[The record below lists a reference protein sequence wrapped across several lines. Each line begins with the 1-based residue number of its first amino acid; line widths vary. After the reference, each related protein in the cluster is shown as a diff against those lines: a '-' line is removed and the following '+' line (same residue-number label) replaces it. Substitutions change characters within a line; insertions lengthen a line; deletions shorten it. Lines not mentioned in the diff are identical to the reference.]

1 MVSYPSID
9 LVPRER
15 RDEAV
20 LNSCVL
26 NLSGSIVLPS
36 SSVMWTNVK
45 KSTVDCMIKVIA
57 LSHRIRADDS
67 N

>member
-1 MVSYPSID
+1 MASFPSTSL
-9 LVPRER
+9 LV
-15 RDEAV
+15 RDV
-20 LNSCVL
+20 TRQFLNSCVL

-45 KSTVDCMIKVIA
+45 KTTVDCMIKVIA